1 MREFGGARRTTYV
14 VRRTRLAMAVD
25 IPNYRIIEKLG
36 VGAQTRVFRARDMRT
51 GQDYTVKIVKIVKPE
66 DAGFIELLKAE
77 NAIGSTIDHPVI
89 RKVYELRLLR
99 QRFRVRGAILF
110 LEYVNG
116 SPLGDK
122 EFRRPLDEVLAIF
135 GQAAGGLHAMHVAG
149 WVHADL
155 KPNNILVSQDGA
167 VKIIDLGQSARI
179 HEAKARVQG
188 TIDYMAPEQVQRGKL
203 DQRTDVFGLG
213 ATLHKV
219 LIGKAIATEMNQTVS
234 MHSQSLVGRRI
245 SEIREATV
253 HELPTCVT
261 RLIDDCCHP
270 DPSSRIADMP
280 AVIQR
285 IELARTILASRPEPE
300 PSPPSEA
307 QPEARELE
315 RSAVADPVADALGLA
330 DDDST
335 DVDDFRPD
343 R

>member
-1 MREFGGARRTTYV
+1 
-14 VRRTRLAMAVD
+14 MAVD
-25 IPNYRIIEKLG
+25 IPNYRVIEKLG
-36 VGAQTRVFRARDMRT
+36 VGAQSRVFRARCMRT

-66 DAGFIELLKAE
+66 DASFIDLLKAE
-77 NAIGSTIDHPVI
+77 HAIGTTIDHGVI

-116 SPLGDK
+116 LPVGDK
-122 EFRRPLDEVLAIF
+122 EFRPALDELLRVF
-135 GQAAGGLHAMHVAG
+135 GEAARGLHAMHAAG

-155 KPNNILVSQDGA
+155 KPNNILVSADGV

-219 LIGKAIATEMNQTVS
+219 LTGKAIATGMNQTVS

-245 SEIREATV
+245 SDLRESTM
-253 HELPTCVT
+253 HDLPTCVS
-261 RLIDDCCHP
+261 RLIDDCCQGEP
-270 DPSSRIADMP
+270 ASRIADMT
-280 AVIQR
+280 ALMQR
-285 IELARTILASRPEPE
+285 IELARTILASRAEGEPRVAPAEE
-300 PSPPSEA
+300 PLLEGLQLEA
-307 QPEARELE
+307 G
-315 RSAVADPVADALGLA
+315 STHDPVAEALGLIDEKTDAA
-330 DDDST
+330 DQ
-335 DVDDFRPD
+335 RP
-343 R
+343 